1 MKLLVALSA
10 FAAVSVAGAGY
21 FTATSNTETGKELR
35 SLIGMEE
42 CEGGTCSDEKE
53 CLPITEECGLDAPC
67 PSEAKPDCG
76 SSCDEEKPQD
86 EFPT

>member
-1 MKLLVALSA
+1 MKLLIALSA
-10 FAAVSVAGAGY
+10 FAVVSVAGAGY
-21 FTATSNTETGKELR
+21 FTVTSNTETGKELR

-42 CEGGTCSDEKE
+42 CEGGTCSDVEANPA
-53 CLPITEECGLDAPC
+53 CS
-67 PSEAKPDCG
+67 SEAKSDCG